1 MIDGQLAISTDH
13 LRKEYAGSMGRRP
26 FVAVHDL
33 SLSVPRGHVFGLL
46 GPNGAGKTTTINMLL
61 GNIYPTHGTASL
73 LGKPAGDLAMR
84 AKLGFLPEKF
94 QFHEFLTAEEF
105 LDLHGKLYGMSS
117 AARKKRIPEV
127 LEQVGLLDRSKSK
140 LREFSKGM
148 QQRAG
153 LAQAILNDPDLV
165 ILDEPTSAL
174 DPVGRRD
181 VREIVSALKAGGK
194 TVLLNSH
201 LLSEIE
207 MTCDEVA
214 ILKAGQIVRQG
225 PINDLL
231 AAATT
236 VRMRILNPTPA
247 VVQAL
252 QKLAV
257 TVSVNGEQVDAGIS
271 DENAIPDIVGAV
283 VASGGRLMSLVP
295 VRESLEDLFIRLV
308 QDGAPAP
315 NAYQQPGAWAGPPQ
329 AGYGGQP

>member
-1 MIDGQLAISTDH
+1 MIDSQFAISTEH
-13 LRKEYAGSMGRRP
+13 LRKEYKGAFGRNP

-46 GPNGAGKTTTINMLL
+46 GPNGAGKTTTINVLL
-61 GNIYPTHGTASL
+61 GNIYPTRGSARI
-73 LGKPAGDLAMR
+73 LGRPLGDRGIR

-105 LDLHGKLYGMSS
+105 LDLHGRLYGMSGHK
-117 AARKKRIPEV
+117 RRKRIPEV
-127 LEQVGLLDRSKSK
+127 LELVGLIDRRKSK

-153 LAQAILNDPDLV
+153 LAQAILNDPDLI

-181 VREIVSALKAGGK
+181 VRELITKLKAQGK

-214 ILKAGQIVRQG
+214 ILKAGRIVKQG
-225 PINDLL
+225 KIDDLL
-231 AAATT
+231 AAPTT
-236 VRMRILNPTPA
+236 VRMRILNATP
-247 VVQAL
+247 
-252 QKLAV
+252 KLAEALEKIASKV
-257 TVSVNGEQVDAGIS
+257 KIDGENVDAAIA
-271 DENAIPDIVGAV
+271 DENAIPDLVEAV
-283 VASGGRLMSLVP
+283 VDSGGRLMSLIP
-295 VRESLEDLFIRLV
+295 VRESLEDLFIRIV
-308 QDGAPAP
+308 KTEAP
-315 NAYQQPGAWAGPPQ
+315 Q
-329 AGYGGQP
+329 